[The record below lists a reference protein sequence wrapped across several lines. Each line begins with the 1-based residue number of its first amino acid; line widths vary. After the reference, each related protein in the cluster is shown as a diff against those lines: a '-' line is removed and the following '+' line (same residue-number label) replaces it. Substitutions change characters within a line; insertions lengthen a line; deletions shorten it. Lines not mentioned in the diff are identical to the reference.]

1 MAMKSWRVSP
11 TATTTTTARTT
22 SMMKSS
28 AEASHA
34 PSRGFLAA
42 RVPLYQRR
50 IEDVLAR
57 ALEIESGATERLL
70 QAMRYSTL
78 AGGKRVRPVLVY
90 ATGEAL
96 GAPLETLDAAAAAVE
111 LIHVYSLVHDDL
123 PAMDNDDLRRGRPT
137 CHRAFDEATAI
148 LTGDALQARAFELLT
163 HAPASIA
170 PAARLEMLRVLADA
184 IGTRGM
190 AGGQAIDLESVK
202 QTLDEAALERM
213 HRQKT
218 GALIQASVLLGA
230 ISAGLQSAPERA
242 ALTEFGAEIG
252 LAFQIQ
258 DDILDV
264 EGTTTELG
272 KRAGADADRVKPTY
286 PSVLG
291 LDRAR
296 AEAIARRDR
305 ALAALAPL
313 GPRFAPLSEFAH
325 FLVARVN

>member
-1 MAMKSWRVSP
+1 M
-11 TATTTTTARTT
+11 
-22 SMMKSS
+22 SS
-28 AEASHA
+28 AEAA
-34 PSRGFLAA
+34 RAANGFLAT
-42 RVPLYQRR
+42 RVPDYQKR
-50 IEDVLAR
+50 IEGVLAR
-57 ALEIESGATERLL
+57 ALEIDGGATPRLIE
-70 QAMRYSTL
+70 AMRYSTL

-96 GAPLETLDAAAAAVE
+96 GAPLDVLDAPAAAVE

-148 LTGDALQARAFELLT
+148 LVGDALQARAFEVL
-163 HAPASIA
+163 ANSPASIA
-170 PAARLEMLRVLADA
+170 ATARIEMLRLLADA

-190 AGGQAIDLESVK
+190 AGGQAIDLEAVK
-202 QTLDEAALERM
+202 QSLDEAALERM

-230 ISAGLQSAPERA
+230 SAAGVSNAAHRA
-242 ALTEFGAEIG
+242 ALAEFGAEIG

-264 EGTTTELG
+264 EGTTTALG

-291 LDRAR
+291 LPGAR
-296 AEAIARRDR
+296 AAALNRRDR

-313 GPRFAPLSEFAH
+313 GARFAPLGEFAD
-325 FLVARVN
+325 FLVSRVS